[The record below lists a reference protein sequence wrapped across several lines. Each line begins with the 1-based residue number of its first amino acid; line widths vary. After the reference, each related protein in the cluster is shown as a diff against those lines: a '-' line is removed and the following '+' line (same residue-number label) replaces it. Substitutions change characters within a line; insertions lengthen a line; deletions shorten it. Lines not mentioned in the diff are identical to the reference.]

1 LDRSAE
7 RVVAAQVRRRS
18 KGRLRF
24 LVERVRRVALSLPS
38 RDCRAHR
45 QVHSKALSRVGRGS
59 QGPRAA
65 GDVQP
70 QDDRGSDPD
79 EDEKEE
85 EEKDEPAGE
94 ESEKPQDES
103 ERRDA
108 RRKAWH
114 RGVRSWLMCGPGALG
129 FMDFLNFT
137 VG

>member
-59 QGPRAA
+59 VDRRGPARRAMFSRKMIVGVIRTRTRKKKKKRMSLRA
-65 GDVQP
+65 RRAKSHRTNQSAAT
-70 QDDRGSDPD
+70 QDEKRGTEASDRG
-79 EDEKEE
+79 
-85 EEKDEPAGE
+85 
-94 ESEKPQDES
+94 
-103 ERRDA
+103 
-108 RRKAWH
+108 
-114 RGVRSWLMCGPGALG
+114 
-129 FMDFLNFT
+129 
-137 VG
+137 